1 MHRDQH
7 DDSRSAGNEAPYER
21 LDVYQKAYQ
30 VALQIHRE
38 TLKFPKIEQFELASQ
53 LRRSSKSIVVNIVEG
68 MGRQSTPREVERY
81 IRVAM
86 GSCDES
92 RIWLK
97 FAKDLEYLSGE
108 RQERFNEQLVEI
120 GRMLRG
126 IINRYRE
133 KPGGGKG

>member
-1 MHRDQH
+1 MQPDPRNDVRGA
-7 DDSRSAGNEAPYER
+7 SNEAPYER

-53 LRRSSKSIVVNIVEG
+53 LRRSSKSIAVNIVEG
-68 MGRQSTPREVERY
+68 MGRQSTPQEVERY

-86 GSCDES
+86 VSCDES

-97 FAKDLEYLSGE
+97 FAKDLDYLSGE
-108 RQERFNEQLVEI
+108 RQEQFNEQLIEV

-133 KPGGGKG
+133 KPRSAKG

>member
-1 MHRDQH
+1 MQPDPRE
-7 DDSRSAGNEAPYER
+7 DSRGASNEAPYER

-30 VALQIHRE
+30 VALQIHRD
-38 TLKFPKIEQFELASQ
+38 TLKFPQIEQFELASQ
-53 LRRSSKSIVVNIVEG
+53 LRRSSKSIAVNIVEG
-68 MGRQSTPREVERY
+68 MGRQSTPQEVERY

-97 FAKDLEYLSGE
+97 FAKDLEYLSVE
-108 RQERFNEQLVEI
+108 RQEQFNEQLIEV

-133 KPGGGKG
+133 KPRRGKG